1 MDVGHRQQRDDVI
14 KLSHKVCRAT
24 SLLEIP
30 HSIYGLTWRRDCS
43 SNAITGHKHKNGSN
57 PLSNQTIIDGD
68 GVGDGGTGMN
78 LSFCS
83 NGITS
88 RYAFNCGLSQD
99 SKSLPQTAHSARP
112 GLPSADEDSAT

>member
-1 MDVGHRQQRDDVI
+1 VPRHEPFGNPALYLRLDVAQR
-14 KLSHKVCRAT
+14 
-24 SLLEIP
+24 LLFHP
-30 HSIYGLTWRRDCS
+30 

>member
-1 MDVGHRQQRDDVI
+1 LTRRSDCIFARRTQLPVANKELQQP
-14 KLSHKVCRAT
+14 A
-24 SLLEIP
+24 
-30 HSIYGLTWRRDCS
+30 
-43 SNAITGHKHKNGSN
+43 
-57 PLSNQTIIDGD
+57 SNQTIIDGD

-78 LSFCS
+78 LNFCS

-88 RYAFNCGLSQD
+88 RYAFNCGFSQD